1 LWDGNDKLVSSKLS
15 IMTDLLTGAV
25 NCLLVQTK
33 FSDHSFWNYQDVC
46 KIAGKKYPA
55 APLGLLTVAAL
66 LPQHWNF
73 KLVDENVESLTDEHL
88 RNADLV
94 CIGGMLSQQNS
105 MLKLIKR
112 AHKLNCIVVVGGP
125 DPTSQPD
132 LYSEA
137 DFLVLNEGEITIPL
151 FIEDLKKGATSGRYF
166 SSDKAD
172 MQKAVVPRYDLIRFD
187 DYLMMGLQYI
197 RGCPYNCE
205 FCDIIELYGRIP
217 RFKKNE
223 QIISELNSLY
233 DLGYRGHIDI
243 VDDNFI
249 GNKKKVKELLREI
262 IVWSKEHSYPFYFT
276 TEASL
281 NLADDEDLLQLMKDA
296 DFRYVFLGIETPDND
311 TLALNN
317 KSQNVNKSIKEAVM
331 KILSFGIVS
340 NGGYIIGF
348 DSDRPQIA
356 EQMIASIQDSG
367 ICMTMIGLLSSL
379 PGTQLTRRLE
389 NENRLF
395 PFTNQNI
402 DEGTIDQTTSGLN
415 FLTLTPRIEILKRYV
430 NVIETVFK
438 PLNYYKRVI
447 YTGLNVRPQYKH
459 KPDFKTW
466 LVYMR
471 SFLRICKIAGFS
483 KETGFWYWKMF
494 FTIIFR
500 NPKGIEAAVNLA
512 AMFIHFNKQ
521 KDYIITVTRKMISD
535 IEKTGEAAF
544 NAKMMGKY
552 STDNTSL
559 QDHFVTV
566 R

>member
-1 LWDGNDKLVSSKLS
+1 
-15 IMTDLLTGAV
+15 
-25 NCLLVQTK
+25 
-33 FSDHSFWNYQDVC
+33 
-46 KIAGKKYPA
+46 
-55 APLGLLTVAAL
+55 
-66 LPQHWNF
+66 
-73 KLVDENVESLTDEHL
+73 
-88 RNADLV
+88 
-94 CIGGMLSQQNS
+94 
-105 MLKLIKR
+105 
-112 AHKLNCIVVVGGP
+112 VGGP

-151 FIEDLKKGATSGRYF
+151 FIEDLKKGATNGRYF
-166 SSDKAD
+166 SSDRAD

-197 RGCPYNCE
+197 RGCPYDCE
-205 FCDIIELYGRIP
+205 FCDVIELYGRIP

-223 QIISELNSLY
+223 QVISELNSLY
-233 DLGYRGHIDI
+233 DLGYRGHIDF

-262 IVWSKEHSYPFYFT
+262 IVWSKEHRYPFYFT

-281 NLADDEDLLQLMKDA
+281 NLADDEELLQLMKDA

-317 KSQNVNKSIKEAVM
+317 KSQNVNKPIKEAVM

-340 NGGYIIGF
+340 NGGYIMGF

-379 PGTQLTRRLE
+379 PSTQLTRRLKK
-389 NENRLF
+389 ENRLF
-395 PFTNQNI
+395 PSVNQNVGE
-402 DEGTIDQTTSGLN
+402 DYIDQTTSGLN
-415 FLTLTPRIEILKRYV
+415 FLTLTPRNEVLSRYV
-430 NVIETVFK
+430 HVIEAVFK
-438 PLNYYKRVI
+438 PSNYYKRVI
-447 YTGLNVRPQYKH
+447 YTGLNIRPQYKH
-459 KPDFKTW
+459 KPNFKTW
-466 LVYMR
+466 MVYMR

-521 KDYIITVTRKMISD
+521 KEYIISVTGKMIAD

-544 NAKMMGKY
+544 NARMMG
-552 STDNTSL
+552 
-559 QDHFVTV
+559 Q
-566 R
+566 